1 MKKKILYVGLDVHK
15 KSIDVAITD
24 QGVSGK
30 VRSYG
35 KIDGTL
41 EALDK
46 LARKLKA
53 PGADLHFVYEAG
65 PCGYPIYRHLTSKAI
80 AVQWWHLLLFQN
92 EVATELKPT
101 GAMRSIWC
109 VCFVPE
115 SLPASM
121 CQPQK
126 TRPYG
131 IFFAAVLTLDE

>member
-46 LARKLKA
+46 LVGKLKS

-65 PCGYPIYRHLTSKAI
+65 SCGYPIYRHLSSKGCKCS
-80 AVQWWHLLLFQN
+80 VVVPSLVPKRN
-92 EVATELKPT
+92 
-101 GAMRSIWC
+101 RS
-109 VCFVPE
+109 
-115 SLPASM
+115 
-121 CQPQK
+121 
-126 TRPYG
+126 R
-131 IFFAAVLTLDE
+131 LDL